1 MASAGCSARA
11 LPLHTRKT
19 VKAAATQIAS
29 RRSSTAAAGIH
40 HKMLPASRTLT
51 SETMCTAV
59 EAAGA
64 VAHVRHGDWFRDGRG
79 LVDK

>member
-1 MASAGCSARA
+1 
-11 LPLHTRKT
+11 
-19 VKAAATQIAS
+19 
-29 RRSSTAAAGIH
+29 
-40 HKMLPASRTLT
+40 MLPASRTLT